1 MDGHL
6 VADEIGIEAL
16 AYQRVD
22 ADGIAFDEHRL
33 EGLDTHAVQGRS
45 AVEEDRMVL
54 DNFLENVP
62 NLLGLALQHF
72 LGRFNRVGVAQ
83 LLEPANNERL
93 KELQGDLLGQTALV
107 QPQFRTDYDY
117 RTSGIINALAQ
128 QVFAESALL
137 ALDHVGERFQGA
149 VAGAQDGP
157 LAAVVVEQ
165 SVDRLLQ
172 HPLFVADDDFR
183 GVEVDQFLESVVA
196 VDDAA

>member
-6 VADEIGIEAL
+6 VAVEIGIEAL

-107 QPQFRTDYDY
+107 QPQFRADHDY

-137 ALDHVGERFQGA
+137 ALDHVGE
-149 VAGAQDGP
+149 
-157 LAAVVVEQ
+157 
-165 SVDRLLQ
+165 
-172 HPLFVADDDFR
+172 
-183 GVEVDQFLESVVA
+183 
-196 VDDAA
+196 